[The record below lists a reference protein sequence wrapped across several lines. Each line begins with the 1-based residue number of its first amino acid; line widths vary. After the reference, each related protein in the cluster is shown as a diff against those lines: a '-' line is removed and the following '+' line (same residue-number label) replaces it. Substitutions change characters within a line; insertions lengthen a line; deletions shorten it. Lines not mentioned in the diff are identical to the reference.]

1 MSRRTLTALS
11 AAFAAALVLSACGA
25 SNDGAS
31 NDAEQAGSSPAP
43 DPTTASA
50 TPSPSDDSSDDGSAA
65 GGPAFVTAESSGEG
79 ASTGVMVRDI
89 RVGANDGYDRVV
101 IDLEGDAPAWTAQY
115 QRDFVQDG
123 SGEPVELRGES
134 GLLLVMQAAGH
145 DEDYN
150 PVYEG
155 EQEIRTGDDFD
166 VLEGLTVTGDF
177 EGQFSIGFALDD
189 QAPYRVFSL
198 SNPSRLVVDFQDS

>member
-11 AAFAAALVLSACGA
+11 AAFSATLVLSACGA
-25 SNDGAS
+25 SD
-31 NDAEQAGSSPAP
+31 DAEQAGSSPSP
-43 DPTTASA
+43 EPTTASA
-50 TPSPSDDSSDDGSAA
+50 TPTSAPSPTDDAGDDDSAA
-65 GGPAFVTAESSGEG
+65 GGPAFVTTESSGDG

-101 IDLEGDAPAWTAQY
+101 IDLEGDAPAWTARY

-145 DEDYN
+145 DQDYN